1 MQSRIKTP
9 SGFITRVVSDIN
21 HVMLCDG
28 WQYGRISYN
37 AVLTDVRRERDA
49 DGNGIGDWE
58 LAVDLGKITDI
69 NKQGLLDIAMSF
81 ARMILGEAAT
91 DEFCEGLI
99 LEEWQLLKPYK
110 H

>member
-1 MQSRIKTP
+1 MQSRVKTP
-9 SGFITRVVSDIN
+9 SGMISRVVYDIDR
-21 HVMLCDG
+21 VMRCDG

-37 AVLTDVRRERDA
+37 AARTEVRRKRDA
-49 DGNGIGDWE
+49 DGNCVGDWE
-58 LAVDLGKITDI
+58 LVADVGKITDI
-69 NKQGLLDIAMSF
+69 DKQGLLDVAMSF